1 MDYGAKDAFKRGY
14 KPQYPIDSDI
24 DNWSHQFEPLC
35 RTKKDCIKLFKIFLD
50 GPPMLISLIIT
61 NYGDFPE
68 KCQEMFLKRK
78 YEYVNKVTNRAA
90 KSRGAHQSTDPK
102 YYTFNVVRE
111 YGIDSRYNYDIF
123 ADEEP
128 RMTGAQV
135 NDLFTRGYDPVAE
148 YHDLR
153 EHGERLLARGLLF
166 PSALEYGSLVEI
178 VQQSIPQSIPESSSS
193 GRAYSFDA
201 M

>member
-1 MDYGAKDAFKRGY
+1 
-14 KPQYPIDSDI
+14 
-24 DNWSHQFEPLC
+24 
-35 RTKKDCIKLFKIFLD
+35 
-50 GPPMLISLIIT
+50 MLISLIIT

-90 KSRGAHQSTDPK
+90 KSRGAHQSTDPE
-102 YYTFNVVRE
+102 YYTFDVVRE
-111 YGIDSRYNYDIF
+111 YGIESRYNYDIF
-123 ADEEP
+123 ADGEP
-128 RMTGAQV
+128 ELTCAQV
-135 NDLFTRGYDPVAE
+135 NDLFTSNYDPVAK
-148 YHDLR
+148 YHELR

-178 VQQSIPQSIPESSSS
+178 VQQSIPESSSP
-193 GRAYSFDA
+193 GRACSFDA